1 MKTVLITGGS
11 RGIGAQ
17 LVRTLSAD
25 GWRVAFTYCRSEE
38 KARTLARE
46 TGALALQCDAR
57 DEQQVTQA
65 TEKLLKEF
73 RHVDALVHNAGT
85 AWAGLMQDM
94 TSAQWDDLFSLH
106 VKGAFLHTKVLLPG
120 MISSQSGSIVFI
132 TSMWGETGG
141 SMEVGYSACK
151 AALTGMM
158 KALAKEVGP
167 SRIRVNCVSPGVI
180 ETDMMKAYSDEDK
193 AALRDETP
201 LGRLGKTEDVAA
213 AVKFLLSDDASFI
226 TGQTLSV
233 NGGMVI

>member
-17 LVRTLSAD
+17 LVRTLSKE

-38 KARTLARE
+38 KALALSRE
-46 TGALALQCDAR
+46 TGALALSCDAR
-57 DEQQVTQA
+57 DEQQVGKA

-85 AWAGLMQDM
+85 AWAGLLQDM

-106 VKGAFLHTKVLLPG
+106 VKGAFLHTKALLPE
-120 MISSQSGSIVFI
+120 MISNQSGSIVYI

-141 SMEVGYSACK
+141 SMEVCYSACK

-167 SRIRVNCVSPGVI
+167 SCIRVNCVSPGVI
-180 ETDMMKAYSDEDK
+180 ETDMMNAYSDEDK
-193 AALRDETP
+193 AALREETP
-201 LGRLGKTEDVAA
+201 LGRLGKTEDIAA
-213 AVKFLLSDDASFI
+213 AVKFLLSDEASFV

>member
-17 LVRTLSAD
+17 LVRTLCAA

-38 KARTLARE
+38 KAQALARE
-46 TGALALQCDAR
+46 TGATALPCDAR
-57 DEQQVTQA
+57 DEQQVART

-85 AWAGLMQDM
+85 AWAGLLQDM
-94 TSAQWDDLFSLH
+94 TGAQWDDLFSLH
-106 VKGAFLHTKVLLPG
+106 VKGAFLHTKALLPG
-120 MISSQSGSIVFI
+120 MISNQRGSIVFI

-158 KALAKEVGP
+158 KALAREVGP
-167 SRIRVNCVSPGVI
+167 SGIRVNCVSPGVI
-180 ETDMMKAYSDEDK
+180 ETDMMNAYSHEDK

-233 NGGMVI
+233 NGGIVI

>member
-17 LVRTLSAD
+17 LVRTLCAA

-38 KARTLARE
+38 KAQALAWE
-46 TGALALQCDAR
+46 TGALALLCDAR
-57 DEQQVTQA
+57 DEQQITQA

-85 AWAGLMQDM
+85 AWTGLLQDM
-94 TSAQWDDLFSLH
+94 TSSQWDDLFSLH
-106 VKGAFLHTKVLLPG
+106 VKGAFLHTKALLPG
-120 MISSQSGSIVFI
+120 MISNQRGSIVFI

-167 SRIRVNCVSPGVI
+167 SGIRVNCVSPGVI
-180 ETDMMKAYSDEDK
+180 ETDMMNAYSHEDK